1 MTEEATYYVV
11 VNPNRTVQDPAGL
24 ARRRRIPSGGF
35 EDEALQRDLTWR
47 QTSAIVEWKRDAM
60 DFDLVEIS
68 EAEAAA
74 LIERFREKWSGG
86 LS

>member
-1 MTEEATYYVV
+1 MSEDATYYAVV
-11 VNPNRTVQDPAGL
+11 SGGRTAQDPAGL
-24 ARRRRIPSGGF
+24 ARRRRVPSGGF

-68 EAEAAA
+68 EAEAGA
-74 LIERFREKWSGG
+74 LVERFREKWSGG
-86 LS
+86 